1 MRTARFFE
9 AISLTIRLM
18 VAFVV
23 IVAVSSCTDESY
35 NAPEIPGEEIA
46 DFQYLSFN
54 HNNWA
59 YSNGLAKAEPSYNG
73 LVVIKKNGQEV
84 RSISVENQI
93 AEQTITWEPIAEV
106 TSNAAQKQFV
116 EYTCGSVKEI
126 SKENNQGLIITKF
139 EKECKLSFVG
149 MEVTLTAS
157 WKEASFNG
165 KKADRCEYDYTTI
178 TTQVSDTVKVDGAKV
193 EVIVDGE
200 KYNRVNVI
208 AKAENHF
215 NDYENGVKNSHVE
228 QMDIVYSTLVPVNF
242 VPGEKVYE
250 GSSAVDGTG
259 KYTKVDNNSY
269 RSTLTLTHY
278 FTQDGVTSQEQETVS
293 GIATV
298 KTWVEAKG
306 NKMIVTDINIGNPT
320 VSVNNTVS
328 DMYHKEGNV
337 YAKKYTTVWTYT
349 WKNGFSKKVY
359 AEVERLFFVREGKEV
374 AMPYGETTTSFKNF
388 VKGNS
393 TEKSENGKKYD
404 AYNSTINFNGA
415 HKSVTGNVNNAI
427 SGLTV
432 GQEFWVL
439 VKEEPKTPDMPNE
452 IGAVDIT
459 KTKQFGGLSW
469 AWDASGKAFISG
481 TIVTKNGVVSF
492 WNGKYC
498 FHKMNTA
505 TIKSRLGNSLY
516 PENTNQYLIPSYID
530 VMSKPNKHWVYTD
543 VNGKARDE
551 VYGTLIEKLEDVTL
565 DKPFFGE
572 PSETSETYQIIS
584 QDGSVRVKVV
594 YKGSVVFDHTFAN

>member
-1 MRTARFFE
+1 M
-9 AISLTIRLM
+9 TIRLV
-18 VAFVV
+18 VALFV
-23 IVAVSSCTDESY
+23 IVAVSSCTEESY
-35 NAPEIPGEEIA
+35 GYDEPEIPGEEIA
-46 DFQYLSFN
+46 DFQNLSFN
-54 HNNWA
+54 HNDWA

-73 LVVIKKNGQEV
+73 LVVIKKNGQEI

-106 TSNAAQKQFV
+106 PSNAAQKQFV
-116 EYTCGSVKEI
+116 EYAAGTVKEI

-139 EKECKLSFVG
+139 EKECTLSFVG
-149 MEVTLTAS
+149 MDVVLKGS

-250 GSSAVDGTG
+250 GSSAVEGSG
-259 KYTKVDNNSY
+259 KYTKIDNNSY
-269 RSTLTLTHY
+269 KSQLTLTHY
-278 FTQDGVTSQEQETVS
+278 FTQDGVTTQEQETVS
-293 GIATV
+293 GVATV
-298 KTWVEAKG
+298 KTWVENKG

-320 VSVNNTVS
+320 VSVDNSVS

-349 WKNGFSKKVY
+349 WKNGFTKKVY

-393 TEKSENGKKYD
+393 SEKSENGKKYD
-404 AYNSTINFNGA
+404 AYSSTVNFNGN
-415 HKSVTGNVNNAI
+415 HKSTTGNLNNAI
-427 SGLTV
+427 SGLSV

-439 VKEEPKTPDMPNE
+439 VKEEPKNPDMPNE
-452 IGAVDIT
+452 IGAVDIA

-505 TIKSRLGNSLY
+505 TIKARLGNSLY

-584 QDGSVRVKVV
+584 QDGGVRVKVV
-594 YKGSVVFDHTFAN
+594 YNGSVVFDHVFAN

>member
-1 MRTARFFE
+1 MTKLFNE
-9 AISLTIRLM
+9 AVSLTIRLM
-18 VAFVV
+18 VVFFGV
-23 IVAVSSCTDESY
+23 VAVTTSCTEEHYGLDDD
-35 NAPEIPGEEIA
+35 NEIGEETA

-59 YSNGLAKAEPSYNG
+59 YSNGLAKADHNYNG
-73 LVVIKKNGQEV
+73 LVIVKKNGVEV
-84 RSISVENQI
+84 RSINVEDQI
-93 AEQTITWEPIAEV
+93 AEQTITWEPVAEV

-116 EYTCGSVKEI
+116 EYACGDVKEI
-126 SKENNQGLIITKF
+126 SKENNQGMYITKF
-139 EKECKLSFVG
+139 EKECTLTFVG
-149 MEVTLTAS
+149 MEVILKGS

-178 TTQVSDTVKVDGAKV
+178 ITQVSDTVKVDGAKV
-193 EVIVDGE
+193 EVIVEGE
-200 KYNRVNVI
+200 KFNRVNVT

-215 NDYENGVKNSHVE
+215 NDYKNGQKSVHVE
-228 QMDIVYSTLVPVNF
+228 QMDIVYSVLVPVNF
-242 VPGEKVYE
+242 VPGEKFYE
-250 GSSAVDGTG
+250 GSSAVEGSG
-259 KYTKVDNNSY
+259 KYTKIDNNSY
-269 RSTLTLTHY
+269 KSELTLTHY
-278 FTQDGVTSQEQETVS
+278 FTQDGVTTQEQETVS
-293 GIATV
+293 GVATV
-298 KTWVEAKG
+298 KTWVEAQGAK
-306 NKMIVTDINIGNPT
+306 KVVSSIEIGNPN

-328 DMYHKEGNV
+328 DMYLKEGNV

-349 WKNGFSKKVY
+349 WQNGFTKKVY

-404 AYNSTINFNGA
+404 AYSSTVNFNGN
-415 HKSVTGNVNNAI
+415 HKSTTGNLNNAI
-427 SGLTV
+427 SGLSV
-432 GQEFWVL
+432 GQEFWVE
-439 VKEEPKTPDMPNE
+439 KPQTPDMPNE

-498 FHKMNTA
+498 FHKMTTS
-505 TIKSRLGNSLY
+505 TIKARLGNSLY

-530 VMSKPNKHWVYTD
+530 VQSKPNKHWVYTD
-543 VNGKARDE
+543 VNGKVRDE

-565 DKPFFGE
+565 DKPFFGT
-572 PSETSETYQIIS
+572 PSETSETYQITS
-584 QDGSVRVKVV
+584 QDGSVRIKVV
-594 YKGSVVFDHTFAN
+594 YKGSVVFDHVFAN